1 MRASSFLV
9 YSLAFVFLVSNNA
22 SAQVRSLTPPTT
34 SAQAQAPVTPT
45 QQQQIVLPTPPITA
59 SPTQQVVLP
68 TPTTPANPTQPVVQP
83 VAPVVVLPT
92 PVQPAIATPTQ
103 PVAPNT
109 AQTTVQVPPPPAPVA
124 NPQKLEDQA
133 LSQATNKEIFDNFKK
148 SITPVKINEREE
160 PYKIEYEIP
169 RKSFK
174 KDLSE
179 VSKDLK
185 FKLVEK
191 SDKEEFSNMMLDA
204 YKASLSGQ
212 LEASVAIYK
221 KALKEDSKN
230 TNILFALASLYHK
243 LMQYPEARSYYK
255 RLLTIDPNYK
265 KAMNNYLALMSEE
278 TPSMALTEL
287 LDLER
292 ANPQYS
298 PVIAQIGMVY
308 AKLGQYDK
316 ADEYLKRAVTL
327 SPEVAAYRY
336 NLAVVYDQ
344 MNRYSD
350 AMTLYRQVL
359 DTNYT
364 YEILPQSRA
373 AIKDRVDY
381 LQTKISIQQPNN

>member
-1 MRASSFLV
+1 MQTLVLVRSACITNIIDITISYECLSGKMRASSFLV
-9 YSLAFVFLVSNNA
+9 YSLAFAFLVLNDA
-22 SAQVRSLTPPTT
+22 SAQVRSLTPPATSTQNQAPTT
-34 SAQAQAPVTPT
+34 PAPQEPVVVMPPRVTTPVTP
-45 QQQQIVLPTPPITA
+45 
-59 SPTQQVVLP
+59 QVVLP
-68 TPTTPANPTQPVVQP
+68 TPAVAAPIQPTTPQAATQ
-83 VAPVVVLPT
+83 L
-92 PVQPAIATPTQ
+92 
-103 PVAPNT
+103 
-109 AQTTVQVPPPPAPVA
+109 PPPPAPVITA
-124 NPQKLEDQA
+124 PKVEDQA

-148 SITPVKINEREE
+148 SITPVKINEQEE

-185 FKLVEK
+185 FKLVDK
-191 SDKEEFSNMMLDA
+191 SDKEEFSNLMLDA

-221 KALKEDSKN
+221 KALKEDGKN

-255 RLLTIDPNYK
+255 KLLTIDPNYK

-287 LDLER
+287 LELER

>member
-1 MRASSFLV
+1 MRAFSLIA
-9 YSLAFVFLVSNNA
+9 YSIIFTFFAFEDV

-34 SAQAQAPVTPT
+34 STQNQPV
-45 QQQQIVLPTPPITA
+45 VVPTPAPQQPIVIPA
-59 SPTQQVVLP
+59 PAAIPTTPQVVLP
-68 TPTTPANPTQPVVQP
+68 TPPA
-83 VAPVVVLPT
+83 VAAPA
-92 PVQPAIATPTQ
+92 QPAAPQAVTQ
-103 PVAPNT
+103 L
-109 AQTTVQVPPPPAPVA
+109 PPPPAPVVTG
-124 NPQKLEDQA
+124 QKVEDQA
-133 LSQATNKEIFDNFKK
+133 LSQTTNKEIFDNFKK
-148 SITPVKINEREE
+148 SITPVKINEQEE

-185 FKLVEK
+185 FKLVDK

-221 KALKEDSKN
+221 KALKEDGKN

-255 RLLTIDPNYK
+255 KLLTIDPNYK

-278 TPSMALTEL
+278 TPSMALAEL
-287 LDLER
+287 LELER

-316 ADEYLKRAVTL
+316 ADAYLKRAVTI